1 MEGRLFCRGTDG
13 VPTHTPHWLSRRRTG
28 GLDRH
33 GVHPSST
40 GGVPPRRPA
49 WGGRD
54 STLPWGGRDHRFA
67 AQLALFLPAEGRR
80 RPSPRRGHR
89 TAHQGG
95 RRAPSGTAHAP
106 AGLRQSSA
114 RGGGGGA
121 RRPRQLRWGC
131 QRTRPPQPPSPRCGV
146 DGGRTLLCQRPWNV
160 GVPSAAAARD
170 EHPRVP
176 RVNLVS
182 QRNGS
187 HVGGHVVAAAM
198 VAPTSLSFS
207 PPPQTACQFSSSQ
220 LYEEPTYRRGAGAD
234 ARFRPQLLEFA
245 HPTANG
251 HACQPAGGYKKGRAP
266 WSRRGT
272 SRPRPPPPP
281 PPQPP
286 PPSRSAFTFLQPYP
300 TRLAFF
306 PQRGRAPGGHPHRRE
321 PPSLFRPCHTTRRT
335 R

>member
-1 MEGRLFCRGTDG
+1 MEGSLFCRGTDG

-67 AQLALFLPAEGRR
+67 AQLALFPPPEGRR

-170 EHPRVP
+170 EHFRVP

-182 QRNGS
+182 RRNGS

-198 VAPTSLSFS
+198 VAPTSLCF
-207 PPPQTACQFSSSQ
+207 
-220 LYEEPTYRRGAGAD
+220 
-234 ARFRPQLLEFA
+234 
-245 HPTANG
+245 
-251 HACQPAGGYKKGRAP
+251 
-266 WSRRGT
+266 
-272 SRPRPPPPP
+272 PPPPKLP
-281 PPQPP
+281 ASCPAPRCTENQRTGAVRGLTHD
-286 PPSRSAFTFLQPYP
+286 SARSSSSAP
-300 TRLAFF
+300 TPLRTGTLVNRREGTR
-306 PQRGRAPGGHPHRRE
+306 RGEPRGHAAAQVAHDLHRRHRRSHRR
-321 PPSLFRPCHTTRRT
+321 PPAPLPLSCSRT
-335 R
+335 RHD